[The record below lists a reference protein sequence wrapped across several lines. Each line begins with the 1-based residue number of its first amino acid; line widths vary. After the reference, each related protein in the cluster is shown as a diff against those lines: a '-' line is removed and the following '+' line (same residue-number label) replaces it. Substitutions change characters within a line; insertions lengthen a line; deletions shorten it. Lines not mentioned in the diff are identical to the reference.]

1 MSKELKKT
9 ENADLMFDPSNLT
22 KETIKN
28 YLCKE
33 ATDQELTLGLQ
44 IAKTCGLNPIKRE
57 VYFIKYGN
65 NPMMVVT
72 GYEVYLKRA
81 EASGQYDG
89 MELTS
94 EGNIKDGSLKAMIKV
109 YRKDWTRPLVH
120 EVYYS
125 EYVQSKSDG
134 TPNKFWKEKPV
145 TMIKKVA
152 ISQGFRMAFPEQLQG
167 LPYTSDES
175 IDQEHVID
183 IKLEPQAEVK
193 EHKAEPKQ
201 TPKEEPKVD
210 VMKTNA
216 SKAEPLA
223 SINPSPAV
231 PVAGPNITSK
241 EDTRTVQGV
250 IIDKKVKPFVTNGK
264 AGNKYGCKIEE
275 NWYGTFDTKTYDLII
290 ECQEN
295 RRLVNLEYKE
305 SPVTTDGKTVVYY
318 NIVSLRVV
326 RADEVNDI

>member
-1 MSKELKKT
+1 MTKELSKENT
-9 ENADLMFDPSNLT
+9 DLMFDPSNLT

-94 EGNIKDGSLKAMIKV
+94 DGNIKDGSLKACIKV

-125 EYVQSKSDG
+125 EYVQNKADG

-152 ISQGFRMAFPEQLQG
+152 VSQGFRMAFPEQLQG
-167 LPYTSDES
+167 LPYTADEAV
-175 IDQEHVID
+175 DQEHIVDVKIETTSKKESKA
-183 IKLEPQAEVK
+183 IPESHSEAEVVK
-193 EHKAEPKQ
+193 PKQ
-201 TPKEEPKVD
+201 TPPPPVHKNEPIPQVGSL
-210 VMKTNA
+210 TCRGTI
-216 SKAEPLA
+216 E
-223 SINPSPAV
+223 
-231 PVAGPNITSK
+231 
-241 EDTRTVQGV
+241 
-250 IIDKKVKPFVTNGK
+250 DKKIKPFVSNGK
-264 AGNKYGCKIEE
+264 AGNKYGVKIEGK
-275 NWYGTFDTKTYDLII
+275 WFGTFDSKLYAEI
-290 ECQEN
+290 EAWQTQGA
-295 RRLVNLEYKE
+295 LLDVKFIE
-305 SPVTTDGKTVVYY
+305 SLSEKDGKTYLNLVSIKPVVS
-318 NIVSLRVV
+318 NDQGGIDGDDVS
-326 RADEVNDI
+326 I